1 MYKLCTVDVNV
12 FVTNLGK
19 YNEGELIGKWL
30 SLPFTDD
37 ELKECFNEI
46 GLDNKNYEE
55 YFITD
60 FESSLDHVW
69 SISEYDNLNTI
80 NEIVLDLEMLR
91 DYQIDIVKTALEC
104 GFENN
109 IKDAI
114 KNVDNYNLDYNI
126 NNYEDYGLY
135 ILEECYSIPD
145 AIKNYIDYKS
155 FGEDYLNIAEFTS
168 YGLITYN

>member
-1 MYKLCTVDVNV
+1 MGAVDVNV

-19 YNEGELIGKWL
+19 YNEGELVGKWL

-91 DYQIDIVKTALEC
+91 DYQIDIVKAALEC

-114 KNVDNYNLDYNI
+114 KNIDNYNLDCNI
-126 NNYEDYGLY
+126 NSYEDYGLY

-145 AIKNYIDYKS
+145 TIKNYIDYKS

-168 YGLITYN
+168 YGLITYI